1 MALFAPFSFVTHSS
15 LLTLAACSG
24 ALIACTRTTIPVTA
38 PAPAPSVAVPAPSI
52 AAPAP
57 PRTIGSLQSYVDSL
71 VGLPQFANTHWGI
84 LIAAPDRRDTLASV
98 QPDRLVMPASNQK
111 LITGAVALA
120 RLGPEY
126 QWQTT
131 FLRTGPIVKGVLRG
145 DLVIVGTGDPS
156 VSAAMR
162 GDPLAA
168 FDSLITALRGSG
180 ITRIAGRVRSSDGHA
195 FPGSPLG
202 FGWDWDDLD
211 APYGAGV
218 SELMFNDSFTDVQ
231 VRGCRA
237 AGLAACVTTTPART
251 TPVIRSQVTSRVART
266 GVADIQWWRDSA
278 ATPGI
283 VVRGSIA
290 SGDSVQF
297 SAAQPDVRGS
307 YVAAAREALIR
318 SGIRVADR
326 VIPSTG
332 ADTIAVLR
340 SAPLREVLKAMQ
352 KPSQNQV
359 AEALF
364 RTLGLEGTGVGT
376 PDSARAVVERQ
387 LDGWGVRRDAHA
399 IRDGSGLSRHDYLT
413 PRSIVQV
420 LDTMRRSATFPV
432 FYESLPVPGE
442 DGTLKNRMQRFSE
455 RVRAKTG
462 TIDKARALSGFATT
476 STGELIVFSIVANN
490 FTVSNREVDRIAE
503 LIVERLVTMRGVT
516 P

>member
-1 MALFAPFSFVTHSS
+1 
-15 LLTLAACSG
+15 
-24 ALIACTRTTIPVTA
+24 
-38 PAPAPSVAVPAPSI
+38 
-52 AAPAP
+52 
-57 PRTIGSLQSYVDSL
+57 
-71 VGLPQFANTHWGI
+71 
-84 LIAAPDRRDTLASV
+84 
-98 QPDRLVMPASNQK
+98 
-111 LITGAVALA
+111 
-120 RLGPEY
+120 
-126 QWQTT
+126 
-131 FLRTGPIVKGVLRG
+131 
-145 DLVIVGTGDPS
+145 
-156 VSAAMR
+156 
-162 GDPLAA
+162 
-168 FDSLITALRGSG
+168 
-180 ITRIAGRVRSSDGHA
+180 
-195 FPGSPLG
+195 
-202 FGWDWDDLD
+202 
-211 APYGAGV
+211 
-218 SELMFNDSFTDVQ
+218 MFNDSFTDVQ

-237 AGLAACVTTTPART
+237 AGLAACVTTTPAHT
-251 TPVIRSQVTSRVART
+251 TPVIRSQVTIRAART

-278 ATPGI
+278 TTPGI

-318 SGIRVADR
+318 SGIQVTDR
-326 VIPSTG
+326 AIPTTG

-359 AEALF
+359 AEAIF

-387 LDGWGVRRDAHA
+387 LDVWGVRRDAHA

-413 PRSIVQV
+413 PRAIVQV
-420 LDTMRRSATFPV
+420 LDTMRRSATFPA

-455 RVRAKTG
+455 GVRAKTG